1 MKLIVAALAAGSCLV
16 LPATADEARWK
27 GEGSFSAG
35 VNTGNT
41 ETSDLGIG
49 LKIAR
54 ESQGWKNSAEFIA
67 DYGTKNGSQTK
78 NRLFAAGQTN
88 CTLNDDAFV
97 FARVSHEV
105 DEFSAFDSR
114 SFIGGGAGWQVLDGP
129 AAKWSLEGGPGLKFD
144 KVKEITSGTPPVI
157 VPGRTDESFS
167 FIAASKFGITVNDAV
182 KLGNDT
188 SLLYAD
194 TSTQI
199 GNKSTLSAHLTKS
212 LSARFSFEVRHET
225 DPKPG
230 FEPTDT
236 ATRMSVVYA
245 FGG

>member
-1 MKLIVAALAAGSCLV
+1 MKRFLTLLAAGGCLIS
-16 LPATADEARWK
+16 PAFAEDGKWK

-35 VNTGNT
+35 LNTGNT
-41 ETSDLGIG
+41 ETSDIGAG
-49 LKIAR
+49 LKLAR
-54 ESQGWKNSAEFIA
+54 ETQIWRHGFELTA
-67 DYGTKNGSQTK
+67 DYGTKDGVDTK
-78 NRLFAAGQTN
+78 NRLFFSGQSDRI
-88 CTLNDDAFV
+88 LNDAAFV

-114 SFIGGGAGWQVLDGP
+114 SFIGAGAGWQIFDGP
-129 AAKWSLEGGPGLKFD
+129 AATWSLEGGPGVKFD
-144 KVKEITSGTPPVI
+144 KIKPITSGTPPVT
-157 VPGRTDESFS
+157 VPGSTNESIS
-167 FIAASKFGITVNDAV
+167 FIAASKYAYVFNDAV
-182 KLGNDT
+182 KFGNDT

-199 GNKSTLSAHLTKS
+199 GNKTSLTALLTKR

-236 ATRMSVVYA
+236 ATRMSLVYA
-245 FGG
+245 LGS